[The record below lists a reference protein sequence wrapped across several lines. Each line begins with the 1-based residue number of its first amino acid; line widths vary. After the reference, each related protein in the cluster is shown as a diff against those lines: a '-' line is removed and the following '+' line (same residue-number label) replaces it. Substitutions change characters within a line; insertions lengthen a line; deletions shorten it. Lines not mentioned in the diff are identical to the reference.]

1 MFLSSEHVAVYIFH
15 EGAGKRI
22 HAQRHTRG
30 KHQTADNPVMQTK
43 SRNNQKK
50 LSLKKKLLPIS
61 LLLKAQL
68 TETIHH
74 KIGLN
79 KKKSCPPD
87 FRECE
92 IFLGSCNIDTQ
103 FIQNNLFFEPFWQT
117 AMAVNS

>member
-1 MFLSSEHVAVYIFH
+1 MFLSSEHVAVYVFH

-79 KKKSCPPD
+79 KKNRARQIS
-87 FRECE
+87 
-92 IFLGSCNIDTQ
+92 GSVKYFWDRAIL
-103 FIQNNLFFEPFWQT
+103 IHNLSKITCFSSRSGKLQWL
-117 AMAVNS
+117 